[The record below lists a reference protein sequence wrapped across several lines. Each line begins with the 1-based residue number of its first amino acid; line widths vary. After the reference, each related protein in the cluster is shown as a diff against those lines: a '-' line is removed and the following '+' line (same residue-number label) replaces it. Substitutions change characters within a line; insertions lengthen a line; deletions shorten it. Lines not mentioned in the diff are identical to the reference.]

1 MPWKASSVMEERLRF
16 VARLLDGEAM
26 TDVCR
31 EFGVSRKTGYKIFDR
46 YREHGLEAL
55 SDRSRRPVRY
65 ANQLPEQIESL
76 IVRLKTEKPHWGARK
91 IRELLV
97 RRLDGDI
104 RVPAKSTIHTVLD
117 RHGLVKHGG
126 GPRHRARGTPLSA
139 GAGPNELW
147 CADFKG
153 EFKLGNR
160 RYCYPLT
167 VTDHASRF
175 LLLCEALDSTR
186 EEPAITAFERLFRER
201 GLPLAIRSDNGVPF
215 ASPNALFNLS
225 KLSVWWLRLGI
236 AIERIKPGH
245 PQQNGRHERMHLT
258 LKKEATRPPGCN
270 SLQQQARFDAFL
282 REFNAERPHEALG
295 MKCPAERYTVSARS
309 YAGLPEL
316 TYPFHDRDV
325 IVTACGRLCLHR
337 KRINISTV
345 LAGQKLGIKEV
356 DDGIWLASFMLLRS
370 WIFRPGAENPATPR
384 QPVRHEVVTHVLGTF
399 CYPCLRNELSPFSQE
414 GHTEL
419 GTPKP
424 AAFALEAATS
434 VRSSSLLEP
443 MMRSSCAS
451 TSTRWA
457 SARR

>member
-1 MPWKASSVMEERLRF
+1 V
-16 VARLLDGEAM
+16 
-26 TDVCR
+26 
-31 EFGVSRKTGYKIFDR
+31 
-46 YREHGLEAL
+46 
-55 SDRSRRPVRY
+55 
-65 ANQLPEQIESL
+65 
-76 IVRLKTEKPHWGARK
+76 
-91 IRELLV
+91 V
-97 RRLDGDI
+97 RRLQG
-104 RVPAKSTIHTVLD
+104 RVQ
-117 RHGLVKHGG
+117 
-126 GPRHRARGTPLSA
+126 A
-139 GAGPNELW
+139 GNG
-147 CADFKG
+147 
-153 EFKLGNR
+153 

-225 KLSVWWLRLGI
+225 RLSVWWLRLGI

-384 QPVRHEVVTHVLGTF
+384 QPVRHEVVTHVSGMN
-399 CYPCLRNELSPFSQE
+399 CHPSLRKGIQNWARQNPPL
-414 GHTEL
+414 L
-419 GTPKP
+419 RLKRRRAC
-424 AAFALEAATS
+424 AA
-434 VRSSSLLEP
+434 VRSWSP
-443 MMRSSCAS
+443 
-451 TSTRWA
+451 
-457 SARR
+457 